1 MIQDLKQAY
10 FLKNTENGTFA
21 DVTTMFQGVRILK
34 VDGMG
39 AKGKA
44 KNVFT
49 QDWMYDETEDME
61 IVMENDTDTIQI
73 LRENVDIEVTF
84 LVKQKY
90 ASTTINVQTQH
101 DLFVNYMTKTD
112 VWIKSNYMGDKSVH
126 CVCLNEYKP
135 TIMKLKRG
143 NDSFAMGTITLHCL
157 EPAS

>member
-61 IVMENDTDTIQI
+61 IVMENDTDPIQI